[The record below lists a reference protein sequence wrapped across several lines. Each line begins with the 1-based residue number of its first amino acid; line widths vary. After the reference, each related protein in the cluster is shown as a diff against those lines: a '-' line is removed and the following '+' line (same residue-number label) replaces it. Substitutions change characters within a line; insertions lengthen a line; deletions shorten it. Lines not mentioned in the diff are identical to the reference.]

1 GLSLLD
7 GLTVTPEAIQVLVVV
22 KP

>member
-1 GLSLLD
+1 LSLLD